1 MTIKFPTLLDKLS
14 DAAQNHIKFAET
26 KYNADYNEKYAI
38 YNKWSNLEDFFCDVP
53 AYLIGSIFAAGAFI
67 TILAGAVEPKVRF
80 LLFIGISLIIICIAA
95 IVYAFYIDKKSSAA
109 YHELDVV
116 RTQITDY
123 YTTHGMKADTIGM
136 KVDTISNSTTPI
148 KQIIYY
154 SDYENVYK
162 IKKFIEENST
172 KNISYKLDVSNI
184 RNRKIGIEL
193 TINGYQFDSY
203 EFDCINED
211 DFAQLTANSD
221 IIDISYLDKY
231 YEPLLT
237 EETL

>member
-14 DAAQNHIKFAET
+14 NAAQNHIKFAET

-38 YNKWSNLEDFFCDVP
+38 YNKWSNLEDFFCGVP
-53 AYLIGSIFAAGAFI
+53 AYLIGSIFAAAGFI
-67 TILAGAVEPKVRF
+67 TILVGIMESNLRF
-80 LLFIGISLIIICIAA
+80 LLFIGIGLLIICIVA
-95 IVYAFYIDKKSSAA
+95 IVYAFYIDKNSSVA

-123 YTTHGMKADTIGM
+123 YTNHGMKADTI
-136 KVDTISNSTTPI
+136 SNTSNPI

-154 SDYENVYK
+154 SDYENVHK

-231 YEPLLT
+231 YEPLLS

>member
-14 DAAQNHIKFAET
+14 NAAQNHIKFAET

-38 YNKWSNLEDFFCDVP
+38 YNKWLNLEDFFCGVP
-53 AYLIGSIFAAGAFI
+53 AYLIGSILAAASFI
-67 TILAGAVEPKVRF
+67 TILVGLMESNLRF
-80 LLFIGISLIIICIAA
+80 LLFIGIGLIIICIVA
-95 IVYAFYIDKKSSAA
+95 IVYAFYIDKNSSVS

-123 YTTHGMKADTIGM
+123 YTNHGMKADTI
-136 KVDTISNSTTPI
+136 SNTSNPI

-154 SDYENVYK
+154 SDYENVHK

-231 YEPLLT
+231 YEPLLS
-237 EETL
+237 EEMI

>member
-14 DAAQNHIKFAET
+14 NAAQNHIKFAET

-38 YNKWSNLEDFFCDVP
+38 YNKWSNLEDFFCGVP
-53 AYLIGSIFAAGAFI
+53 AYLIGSIFAAAGFI
-67 TILAGAVEPKVRF
+67 TILVGIMESNLRF
-80 LLFIGISLIIICIAA
+80 LLFIGIGLLIICIAA
-95 IVYAFYIDKKSSAA
+95 ILYAFYIDKKSSVA

-123 YTTHGMKADTIGM
+123 YTTHGMKADTISN
-136 KVDTISNSTTPI
+136 TSNSI

-172 KNISYKLDVSNI
+172 KNISYKLDVSII

-237 EETL
+237 EETV

>member
-14 DAAQNHIKFAET
+14 NAAQNHVKFAET
-26 KYNADYNEKYAI
+26 KYTADYNEKYAI

-80 LLFIGISLIIICIAA
+80 LLFIGIGLIILCIVA
-95 IVYAFYIDKKSSAA
+95 IVNGFYIDKKSSVA
-109 YHELDVV
+109 YHELDAV

-123 YTTHGMKADTIGM
+123 YTNHGMKADTI
-136 KVDTISNSTTPI
+136 SNTSNPI

-162 IKKFIEENST
+162 FKKFIEENST

-184 RNRKIGIEL
+184 RNRKIGVEL
-193 TINGYQFDSY
+193 TINGYQFDAY

-211 DFAQLTANSD
+211 DFAQLTADSN
-221 IIDISYLDKY
+221 IIDLSYLDKY

-237 EETL
+237 EETV

>member
-14 DAAQNHIKFAET
+14 NAAQNHVKFAET
-26 KYNADYNEKYAI
+26 KYTADYNEKYAI

-80 LLFIGISLIIICIAA
+80 LLFIGIGLIILCIVA
-95 IVYAFYIDKKSSAA
+95 IVNGFYIDKKSSVA
-109 YHELDVV
+109 YHELDAV

-123 YTTHGMKADTIGM
+123 YTNHGMKADTI
-136 KVDTISNSTTPI
+136 SNTSNPI

-162 IKKFIEENST
+162 FKKFIEENST

-184 RNRKIGIEL
+184 RNRKM
-193 TINGYQFDSY
+193 
-203 EFDCINED
+203 
-211 DFAQLTANSD
+211 
-221 IIDISYLDKY
+221 DISLM
-231 YEPLLT
+231 LT
-237 EETL
+237 NLTV